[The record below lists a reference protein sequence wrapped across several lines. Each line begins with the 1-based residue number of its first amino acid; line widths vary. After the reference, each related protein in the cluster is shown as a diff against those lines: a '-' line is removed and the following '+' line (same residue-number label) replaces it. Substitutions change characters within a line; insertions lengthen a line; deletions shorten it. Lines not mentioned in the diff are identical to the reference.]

1 MKKTCLIVESSCVGA
16 AHTAEA
22 ARRLGYEPFFLTDP
36 TFSQGDTRRQIL
48 GYPYRECRTS
58 SVETMVSMAR
68 EAGPVAAATSLSD
81 TCLMNAG
88 ELARVL
94 GTRGLDPAVGTLK
107 DKWEAYRLVP
117 EYSPPSIDFVASKI
131 PVESLQEMIARH
143 GAVMVK
149 GRRNSGG
156 QGSVALRAADEV
168 HGLADLLARTPIPA
182 HLGPDLF
189 MAQAFIDGAL
199 VSLEGY
205 VSEGQVTFLGFSGR
219 HKVGMSESR
228 IIFPWDDELDPRAR
242 DRAYEALRALV
253 ARSRLQ
259 RGYFHVEFMVTDK
272 DAYLID
278 ANVGRIGGG
287 GLGQQI
293 AVAHDLSPE
302 DVHAHALA
310 LSIGEPA
317 PAPEAYRRGPQRRTI
332 SIMYGAPVEVEFR
345 SLKLPPNLPG
355 YHTTILDAPQRVPAM
370 GTDNYAWIAIA
381 SGEDGR
387 IQGWVDEI
395 IIDTSGGSFSP
406 VY

>member
-1 MKKTCLIVESSCVGA
+1 MKKTCLFVESSCVGA

-36 TFSQGDTRRQIL
+36 AFSQGDTRLQIL
-48 GYPYRECRTS
+48 GYPHRECKTT
-58 SVETMVSMAR
+58 SVEAMVPAAR
-68 EAGPVAAATSLSD
+68 EVGSVTGVTSFSD
-81 TCLMNAG
+81 TCLMNAS
-88 ELARVL
+88 ELAGVL
-94 GTRGLDPAVGTLK
+94 GGRGLDPAVARLK

-117 EYSPPSIDFVASKI
+117 EFSPPSIDFLASQV
-131 PVESLQEMIARH
+131 PVEALQAMIARH
-143 GAVMVK
+143 GTVMVK

-156 QGSVALRAADEV
+156 QGSLTLRTADQV
-168 HGLADLLARTPIPA
+168 HGLAALLAKTPIPA

-199 VSLEGY
+199 VSLEGF
-205 VSEGQVTFLGFSGR
+205 VSEGQAHFLGFSGR

-228 IIFPWDDELDPRAR
+228 IIFPWDDKIDARAR
-242 DRAYEALRALV
+242 DRAYQAMRELV
-253 ARSRLQ
+253 SRSGLQ
-259 RGYFHVEFMVTDK
+259 RGYFHVEFMIAEGE
-272 DAYLID
+272 AYLID

-293 AVAHDLSPE
+293 ALAHGLPPE
-302 DVHAHALA
+302 EVHAHALA
-310 LSIGEPA
+310 LSIGDPA
-317 PAPEAYRRGPQRRTI
+317 PTPEAYRQGPQRRTI
-332 SIMYGAPVEVEFR
+332 SIMYGTPVDAEFL
-345 SLKLPPNLPG
+345 SLKLPSGLPG
-355 YHTTILDAPQRVPAM
+355 YHTTILDAPQRVTAM

-395 IIDTSGGSFSP
+395 IINTSEGSFSP

>member
-1 MKKTCLIVESSCVGA
+1 MKKTCLFVESSCVGA
-16 AHTAEA
+16 AHTAGA

-36 TFSQGDTRRQIL
+36 AFSQGDTRIQIL
-48 GYPYRECRTS
+48 GYPHRECKTS
-58 SVETMVSMAR
+58 SVEAMVSA
-68 EAGPVAAATSLSD
+68 AQVVGPVAVTSFSD

-94 GTRGLDPAVGTLK
+94 GVRGLDPAVKTLK

-117 EYSPPSIDFVASKI
+117 EYSPPSIDFIASKI
-131 PVESLQEMIARH
+131 PVEALQEMIARH

-168 HGLADLLARTPIPA
+168 HGLAELLAKTPIPA

-189 MAQAFIDGAL
+189 MAQAFINGAL

-205 VSEGQVTFLGFSGR
+205 VSEGQAEFLGFSGR
-219 HKVGMSESR
+219 RKVGMSESR
-228 IIFPWDDELDPRAR
+228 IIFPWDDELDARAR
-242 DRAYEALRALV
+242 HRAYAAVQELV
-253 ARSRLQ
+253 SRSRLQ
-259 RGYFHVEFMVTDK
+259 RGYFHVEFMVTEK

-293 AVAHDLSPE
+293 ALAHGVSPE
-302 DVHAHALA
+302 EVHAHALA
-310 LSIGEPA
+310 LSIEDPA
-317 PAPEAYRRGPQRRTI
+317 LAPEAYRHGPQRQTI
-332 SIMYGAPVEVEFR
+332 SIMYGAPVDAEFL
-345 SLKLPPNLPG
+345 SLELPPNLPG

-395 IIDTSGGSFSP
+395 IINTSGGSFSP